1 MTFLLG
7 PLLSFVLL
15 YKYIALFVLEY
26 IAAIIVPLPCIA
38 MLLAVGAFA
47 SQGYFNFWLSLIVVT
62 LGNVLG
68 DCTDYGIT
76 RKYGEIVIKKLGI
89 DRIRFFRY
97 LKEELRTDAAIN
109 VFITRFAGYLGPV
122 VSILSGLVEVP
133 FKTFIFFGFLGDF
146 AEAFI
151 VLLIGY
157 IVGNYWSDFPGIFNI
172 FTSIAAVGVTLF
184 ILLKIQRRIVKKYSS
199 HSK

>member
-1 MTFLLG
+1 MNFLLS

-15 YKYIALFVLEY
+15 YKYVAIFILEY
-26 IAAIIVPLPCIA
+26 IAAIIVPLPCVA

-47 SQGYFNFWLSLIVVT
+47 SQGYFNFWLSLAAATI
-62 LGNVLG
+62 GNILG

-76 RKYGEIVIKKLGI
+76 RKYGEIVIKKLRI

-122 VSILSGLVEVP
+122 VSILSGLVEMP
-133 FKTFIFFGFLGDF
+133 FKTFLFFGSIGNLI
-146 AEAFI
+146 EAL
-151 VLLIGY
+151 VALSIGY
-157 IVGNYWSDFPGIFNI
+157 IVGNYWSNFPGIFDI

-184 ILLKIQRRIVKKYSS
+184 ILLKIQRKIIKKYSS